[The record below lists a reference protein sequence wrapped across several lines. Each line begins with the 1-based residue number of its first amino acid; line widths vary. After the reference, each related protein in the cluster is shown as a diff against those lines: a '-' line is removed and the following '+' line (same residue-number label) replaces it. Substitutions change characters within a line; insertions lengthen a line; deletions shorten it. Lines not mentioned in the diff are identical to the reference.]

1 VIEDEW
7 SIDGGTVLED
17 AGLKARR
24 YITIANFESLPTRLR
39 RFANSATLLRAAG
52 RCGAH
57 RLLSG
62 KF

>member
-1 VIEDEW
+1 MIADEW

-17 AGLKARR
+17 AGLRARR
-24 YITIANFESLPTRLR
+24 YITIADFESLQTRLR
-39 RFANSATLLRAAG
+39 RFANSVTLFRAAG

-62 KF
+62 KI